1 MRQFLRL
8 IVVFLIIILG
18 FSFEK
23 PVSKH
28 CNPKYISPHEVIVAN
43 LLKGDR
49 TIKIFLDDSFEERD
63 RLIFI
68 DTLKRFNA
76 FGLKVFLVS
85 SRKDF
90 HHIDITNMQNLGR
103 DIIGLYPVGSN
114 QIYINVID
122 ISTDLQLQA
131 VFLHEIAHWIG
142 LDHVCLEMQNA
153 NQQTCSPVGRG
164 FAIMNPS
171 TGSNPEVFFSH
182 LDILEFKR
190 LERAL
195 IH

>member
-23 PVSKH
+23 PASKY
-28 CNPKYISPHEVIVAN
+28 CNLEHASSHEVTVAN

-49 TIKIFLDDSFEERD
+49 TIKIFLDASFNERE
-63 RLIFI
+63 RLIFR

-76 FGLKVFLVS
+76 FRLKVFLIS
-85 SRKDF
+85 NKKDF
-90 HHIDITNMQNLGR
+90 HHIDIANMQNLGR
-103 DIIGLYPVGSN
+103 NVIGLYPVGSN
-114 QIYINVID
+114 QIYINVND

-131 VFLHEIAHWIG
+131 VFMHEIAHWIG
-142 LDHVCLEMQNA
+142 LGHVCLEMQNV
-153 NQQTCSPVGRG
+153 NQQTCSSVGRG
-164 FAIMNPS
+164 FAIMNPE
-171 TGSNPEVFFSH
+171 TQTNTEVFFSH

-190 LERAL
+190 IELNL
-195 IH
+195 VH

>member
-1 MRQFLRL
+1 MRL
-8 IVVFLIIILG
+8 IVVFFIIILG

-68 DTLKRFNA
+68 DTLKGFNA

-85 SRKDF
+85 SKEDRNPRRFYGFVLGGKDTPF
-90 HHIDITNMQNLGR
+90 VR
-103 DIIGLYPVGSN
+103 GLY
-114 QIYINVID
+114 
-122 ISTDLQLQA
+122 L
-131 VFLHEIAHWIG
+131 
-142 LDHVCLEMQNA
+142 
-153 NQQTCSPVGRG
+153 
-164 FAIMNPS
+164 
-171 TGSNPEVFFSH
+171 
-182 LDILEFKR
+182 
-190 LERAL
+190 
-195 IH
+195 